1 MGAGKG
7 GGFIRYSKY
16 MFPFVDCVIRLY
28 SELGKP
34 VPISD
39 VEDCMRD
46 IHALRSTGGQ
56 YEGRDAALDNGF
68 VIGVPVGRRTRY
80 VPTMEGV
87 VSTGLYFGLL
97 NVTNDIPVGNIPC
110 LLKLLRIN
118 LGLNRLWFAFT
129 MLWLKNQAAQ
139 APSNTDN
146 LAKEMERLHIYF
158 MNFVT
163 AKALLGIEIRD
174 LNPMYYKLVM
184 DTIKGGIVSL
194 FKAPLPSGGKIPI
207 NLNFYLKL
215 ITKACGTIRW

>member
-1 MGAGKG
+1 MSAGKG

-28 SELGKP
+28 SELSKP

-139 APSNTDN
+139 APSNTD
-146 LAKEMERLHIYF
+146 ETERLIYF
-158 MNFVT
+158 VSFVT

-174 LNPMYYKLVM
+174 LNPKYYKLMV
-184 DTIKGGIVSL
+184 DEIKSAIASL

-207 NLNFYLKL
+207 DLNFYLKL
-215 ITKACGTIRW
+215 ITKACSTI